1 MFYPNCS
8 NTGFSLL
15 IYYSTFYTNTTY
27 CISVTSSLINRPI
40 INLISSSCCLFTVS
54 SAGPVRWRTYHV
66 PAPRYCP
73 VINTAFASGWPNLS
87 TDFSFFI
94 LDLCFYFCSFS
105 KESLNF
111 YRLDSIS
118 VILNLFYFSSVFRFV
133 YFLFYHFIFFFIF
146 NLFFLSY
153 LWFIF
158 LTLIFVHRLFQC
170 LYFVMKRFILSC
182 LFLADQY
189 VFGYTWTWYSSSCCL
204 TQDFIIKLIVLHQHQ
219 K

>member
-73 VINTAFASGWPNLS
+73 VINTAFASDWPNLS
-87 TDFSFFI
+87 TDFSFFCI
-94 LDLCFYFCSFS
+94 LDLCFYFFHFLKKASIFTGWIQLALYYICFTFHLSFVS
-105 KESLNF
+105 
-111 YRLDSIS
+111 
-118 VILNLFYFSSVFRFV
+118 
-133 YFLFYHFIFFFIF
+133 FIFFFIIS
-146 NLFFLSY
+146 FFFFHFQ
-153 LWFIF
+153 FIF
-158 LTLIFVHRLFQC
+158 FVISLVHF
-170 LYFVMKRFILSC
+170 S
-182 LFLADQY
+182 Y
-189 VFGYTWTWYSSSCCL
+189 VNFCS
-204 TQDFIIKLIVLHQHQ
+204 
-219 K
+219 

>member
-73 VINTAFASGWPNLS
+73 VINTAFASDWPNLS
-87 TDFSFFI
+87 TEFF
-94 LDLCFYFCSFS
+94 LYSGLVFLFFSFS
-105 KESLNF
+105 KESFNF

-118 VILNLFYFSSVFRFV
+118 VILNMFYFSSVFRFV

-158 LTLIFVHRLFQC
+158 LMLIFVHRLLQC
-170 LYFVMKRFILSC
+170 LYFVMKRFIISC
-182 LFLADQY
+182 LFLADQC

-204 TQDFIIKLIVLHQHQ
+204 TQDFIIKLIVLHQQQ

>member
-40 INLISSSCCLFTVS
+40 INLISSSCSLFTVS

-73 VINTAFASGWPNLS
+73 VIDTAFASDWPNLS
-87 TDFSFFI
+87 TDFSFFCI
-94 LDLCFYFCSFS
+94 LDLCFYFVHFLKKASIFTGWIQLALYCFTFHLSFV
-105 KESLNF
+105 LF
-111 YRLDSIS
+111 IFFFIIS
-118 VILNLFYFSSVFRFV
+118 F
-133 YFLFYHFIFFFIF
+133 FFFIF
-146 NLFFLSY
+146 NLFFWSY

-158 LTLIFVHRLFQC
+158 LKLIFVHRLLQC
-170 LYFVMKRFILSC
+170 LYFVMKRFIISC
-182 LFLADQY
+182 IFLADQY
-189 VFGYTWTWYSSSCCL
+189 VLGYTWTWYSSSCCL
-204 TQDFIIKLIVLHQHQ
+204 TQDFIGKLIVLHQHQ

>member
-73 VINTAFASGWPNLS
+73 VINTAFASDWPNLS
-87 TDFSFFI
+87 TDFSFFCI

-105 KESLNF
+105 KESFNF

-118 VILNLFYFSSVFRFV
+118 VILFYFSSVFCFV
-133 YFLFYHFIFFFIF
+133 YFLFYHSIFFFHFQFIFFVISLVHF
-146 NLFFLSY
+146 SY
-153 LWFIF
+153 VNF
-158 LTLIFVHRLFQC
+158 C
-170 LYFVMKRFILSC
+170 S
-182 LFLADQY
+182 
-189 VFGYTWTWYSSSCCL
+189 
-204 TQDFIIKLIVLHQHQ
+204 
-219 K
+219 

>member
-54 SAGPVRWRTYHV
+54 SAGPVCWRTYHV

-73 VINTAFASGWPNLS
+73 VINTAFASDWPNLS
-87 TDFSFFI
+87 TDFSFFLFWTCVFI
-94 LDLCFYFCSFS
+94 FVHFLKKASIFTGWNQLALYYICFTFHLSFV
-105 KESLNF
+105 LF
-111 YRLDSIS
+111 IFFFIIS
-118 VILNLFYFSSVFRFV
+118 F
-133 YFLFYHFIFFFIF
+133 FFFIF
-146 NLFFLSY
+146 NLFFWSY

-158 LTLIFVHRLFQC
+158 LTLIFVHR
-170 LYFVMKRFILSC
+170 
-182 LFLADQY
+182 
-189 VFGYTWTWYSSSCCL
+189 
-204 TQDFIIKLIVLHQHQ
+204 
-219 K
+219 